1 MLPSVTEQPEQ
12 PNPLDLR
19 ASDADRERVAK
30 ILHDAMAEGRL
41 SVAELDERLQTVYK
55 SRTLGE
61 LVPVTS
67 DLPVIGATGATGAAV
82 QPAQSRLPNEKI
94 GGTPGPSASIALMSG
109 FERTGDWV
117 VPRYHTAVAVMG
129 GGTLDL
135 TQARFAEQ
143 QVTIQAFTIMGGI
156 EILVPDDITVRV
168 HGFGL
173 MGGFD
178 HKASGDGPP
187 GAPVVTINGFALMG
201 GVEIKRPKRKKRK
214 RDELEN

>member
-1 MLPSVTEQPEQ
+1 MSQQPEQ

-19 ASDADRERVAK
+19 ASDAERERVAK

-61 LVPVTS
+61 LVPVTA
-67 DLPVIGATGATGAAV
+67 DLPVVGATGASV
-82 QPAQSRLPNEKI
+82 QPAAQRPPSERI
-94 GGTPGPSASIALMSG
+94 GGVPGPTASIALMSG
-109 FERTGDWV
+109 FERTGNWV
-117 VPRYHTAVAVMG
+117 VPRYHTAIAVMG

-135 TQARFAEQ
+135 TEARFAESEA
-143 QVTIQAFTIMGGI
+143 TIQAFTIMGGI
-156 EILVPDDITVRV
+156 EILVPEDVTVRV
-168 HGFGL
+168 QGFGF

-187 GAPVVTINGFALMG
+187 GSPVVTINGFALMG
-201 GVEIKRPKRKKRK
+201 GVEVKRPKRKKRK
-214 RDELEN
+214 RERLEG

>member
-1 MLPSVTEQPEQ
+1 MSQQPEQ

-41 SVAELDERLQTVYK
+41 SVDELDERLQTVYK

-61 LVPVTS
+61 LVPVTA
-67 DLPVIGATGATGAAV
+67 DLPVIGTAGTNV
-82 QPAQSRLPNEKI
+82 QPAAQRLPSEKI
-94 GGTPGPSASIALMSG
+94 GGTPGPTASIALLSG
-109 FERTGDWV
+109 FERTGNWV

-129 GGTLDL
+129 GGQLDL
-135 TQARFAEQ
+135 TEARFAEPET
-143 QVTIQAFTIMGGI
+143 TIQAFTIMGGI

-168 HGFGL
+168 QGFGF

-178 HKASGDGPP
+178 HKATGDGPP
-187 GAPVVTINGFALMG
+187 GAPVVTINGLALMG
-201 GVEIKRPKRKKRK
+201 GVEVKRPKRKKRK
-214 RDELEN
+214 KDELES

>member
-1 MLPSVTEQPEQ
+1 MSQQPDK

-41 SVAELDERLQTVYK
+41 TVDELDERLQTVYK

-61 LVPVTS
+61 LVPITA
-67 DLPVIGATGATGAAV
+67 DLPVAGTIGTSL
-82 QPAQSRLPNEKI
+82 QPAQQRLPSEKI
-94 GGTPGPSASIALMSG
+94 GGTPGATASFAMMSG
-109 FERTGDWV
+109 FERTGNWV
-117 VPRYHTAVAVMG
+117 VPRYHTAVAIMG

-135 TQARFAEQ
+135 TQARFAEP
-143 QVTIQAFTIMGGI
+143 QVTIQAITIMGGI

-168 HGFGL
+168 QGFGF

-178 HKASGDGPP
+178 HRASGDGPP

-201 GVEIKRPKRKKRK
+201 GVEVRRPKRKKR
-214 RDELEN
+214 RQDELES

>member
-1 MLPSVTEQPEQ
+1 MTEQPEQ

-67 DLPVIGATGATGAAV
+67 DLPVVGATGTSV
-82 QPAQSRLPNEKI
+82 QPAQSRLPSEKI
-94 GGTPGPSASIALMSG
+94 GGTPGPNASIALMSG
-109 FERTGDWV
+109 FERTGNWV
-117 VPRYHTAVAVMG
+117 VPRYHTAIAVMS

-135 TQARFAEQ
+135 TEARFAEPEA
-143 QVTIQAFTIMGGI
+143 TIQAFTIMGGI

-168 HGFGL
+168 QGFGF

-178 HKASGDGPP
+178 HKGSGDGPP
-187 GAPVVTINGFALMG
+187 GSPVVTINGFALMG
-201 GVEIKRPKRKKRK
+201 GVEVKRPKRKKRK
-214 RDELEN
+214 REQLEG

>member
-1 MLPSVTEQPEQ
+1 VSQQPEQ
-12 PNPLDLR
+12 PHPLDLR

-41 SVAELDERLQTVYK
+41 TVEELDERLQTVYK

-61 LVPVTS
+61 LVPITA
-67 DLPVIGATGATGAAV
+67 DLPVTGVTGTSV
-82 QPAQSRLPNEKI
+82 QPAAAAVPSERI

-109 FERTGDWV
+109 FERAGNWV
-117 VPRYHTAVAVMG
+117 VPRYHTAVAIMG
-129 GGTLDL
+129 GGQLDL
-135 TQARFAEQ
+135 TQARFAEAET
-143 QVTIQAFTIMGGI
+143 TINAFTIMGGI
-156 EILVPDDITVRV
+156 EIFVPDDITVRV
-168 HGFGL
+168 QGFGF

-187 GAPVVTINGFALMG
+187 GSPVVTINGFALMG
-201 GVEIKRPKRKKRK
+201 GVEVKRPKRKKRR

>member
-1 MLPSVTEQPEQ
+1 VTEQPEQ

-41 SVAELDERLQTVYK
+41 SVTELDERLQTVYK
-55 SRTLGE
+55 SRTLGD
-61 LVPVTS
+61 LVPVTA
-67 DLPVIGATGATGAAV
+67 DLPVIATTGTSL
-82 QPAQSRLPNEKI
+82 QPAPQQLPSEKI
-94 GGTPGPSASIALMSG
+94 GGTPGATASIALMSG
-109 FERTGDWV
+109 FERTGNWV

-135 TQARFAEQ
+135 TEARFAEP
-143 QVTIQAFTIMGGI
+143 QVTISAFTIMGGI

-168 HGFGL
+168 QGFGF

-178 HKASGDGPP
+178 HRSSGDGPP

-201 GVEIKRPKRKKRK
+201 GVKVKRPKRRKRK
-214 RDELEN
+214 RDQLEN

>member
-1 MLPSVTEQPEQ
+1 VSEQPEQ

-67 DLPVIGATGATGAAV
+67 DLPVLGAAGAGR
-82 QPAQSRLPNEKI
+82 QPAPQRLPSEKI
-94 GGTPGPSASIALMSG
+94 GGTPGPNASIALMSG
-109 FERTGDWV
+109 FERTGNWV
-117 VPRYHTAVAVMG
+117 VPRYHTAVAIMG

-135 TQARFAEQ
+135 TQARFAERE
-143 QVTIQAFTIMGGI
+143 VTIQAFTIMGGI
-156 EILVPDDITVRV
+156 EILVPEDVTVRV
-168 HGFGL
+168 QGFAL

-178 HKASGDGPP
+178 HRASGDGPP

-201 GVEIKRPKRKKRK
+201 GVEVKRPKRKKRK
-214 RDELEN
+214 RDQLES

>member
-1 MLPSVTEQPEQ
+1 VSQQPEQ

-41 SVAELDERLQTVYK
+41 SVDELDQRLQTVYK

-61 LVPVTS
+61 LVPITA
-67 DLPVIGATGATGAAV
+67 DLPVTGATGASM
-82 QPAQSRLPNEKI
+82 QPAPQHLPSERI
-94 GGTPGPSASIALMSG
+94 GGTPGPAVSIALMSG
-109 FERTGDWV
+109 FERTGNWV
-117 VPRYHTAVAVMG
+117 VPRYHTAFALMG
-129 GGTLDL
+129 GGQLDL
-135 TQARFAEQ
+135 TEARFAERE
-143 QVTIQAFTIMGGI
+143 VTIQAITIMGGI

-168 HGFGL
+168 QGFGF

-178 HKASGDGPP
+178 HRASGDGPP
-187 GAPVVTINGFALMG
+187 GSPIVTINGFALMG
-201 GVEIKRPKRKKRK
+201 GVEVKRPKRRKRK